1 VSTTR
6 EAPPSGKAVRGARQ
20 DRPKNN
26 HGDVAILRHAP
37 HRGRRG
43 WLMRRLLLVA
53 DVVALLVSFGIVE
66 LTFGSAHTATD
77 ALGFHTEFALF
88 FLSLPIWIVLAKLYS
103 LYDRDEERADYSTG
117 DELIG
122 VFHLVTVG
130 TFLFFAGSWL
140 TGLVHPTPAKIFAFW
155 ALAIVTMTAARASAR
170 AFCRR
175 QSAYVQDAVVVGAGD
190 IGQLIALKL
199 LRHPEYGINV
209 LGFVDAMPKERRE
222 GLGDLPILGQLAD
235 LRELVEALDV
245 DRVIIAFSN
254 DGHDETIELI
264 RALSEI
270 DVRVDVVP
278 RLFTLLGR
286 NTGIHNVEGLPLMAV
301 PRPTFPSSTL
311 LIKRTTD
318 ILFSSAGLLLLAPVF
333 LVIAAMIKLDS
344 PGPIFFRQ
352 TRMGEGGK
360 TFKLFKFRTMAVDA
374 ETRKADLAGLNKH
387 AVEGD
392 DPQLFKVPDDP
403 RVTRFGRFLRRYS
416 LDELPQLINVLSG
429 EMSLVGPR
437 PLILEED
444 QHVVDWRQ
452 WRLTVKPGMTG
463 LWQVVGRDHISFE
476 EMVELD
482 YRYVADWSLAGDLGL
497 LLRTLPAVARER
509 SVY

>member
-1 VSTTR
+1 
-6 EAPPSGKAVRGARQ
+6 
-20 DRPKNN
+20 
-26 HGDVAILRHAP
+26 
-37 HRGRRG
+37 
-43 WLMRRLLLVA
+43 MRRLLLVA
-53 DVVALLVSFGIVE
+53 DVVALSVSFAIVE
-66 LTFGSAHTATD
+66 LTFGSAHTPTD
-77 ALGFHTEFALF
+77 ALGFHAEFALF

-130 TFLFFAGSWL
+130 TFLFFAGAWL
-140 TGLVHPTPAKIFAFW
+140 TGLVHPTAAKIFAFW
-155 ALAIVTMTAARASAR
+155 ALAIVTMTVARALAR

-175 QSAYVQDAVVVGAGD
+175 QSAYVQNAVIVGAGD

-209 LGFVDAMPKERRE
+209 LGFVDAMPKERRA
-222 GLGDLPILGQLAD
+222 GLGDLTILGQPAD
-235 LRELVEALDV
+235 LHELVKTLDV

-254 DGHDETIELI
+254 DGHDETVELI
-264 RALSEI
+264 RTLSEI

-278 RLFTLLGR
+278 RLFMLLGR

-318 ILFSSAGLLLLAPVF
+318 VLLSSVGLLLLAPVF
-333 LVIAAMIKLDS
+333 AVIAVTIRLDS
-344 PGPIFFRQ
+344 PGPVFFRQ

-360 TFKLFKFRTMAVDA
+360 TFKLFKFRTMTVDA
-374 ETRKADLAGLNKH
+374 ETRKADLAGQNKH
-387 AVEGD
+387 ALDGD
-392 DPQLFKVPDDP
+392 DPRLFKVPNDP

-444 QHVVDWRQ
+444 QHVVDWRL
-452 WRLTVKPGMTG
+452 WRLAVKPGMTG

-497 LLRTLPAVARER
+497 LLRTLPAVTRER

>member
-1 VSTTR
+1 
-6 EAPPSGKAVRGARQ
+6 
-20 DRPKNN
+20 
-26 HGDVAILRHAP
+26 
-37 HRGRRG
+37 
-43 WLMRRLLLVA
+43 M
-53 DVVALLVSFGIVE
+53 
-66 LTFGSAHTATD
+66 
-77 ALGFHTEFALF
+77 
-88 FLSLPIWIVLAKLYS
+88 
-103 LYDRDEERADYSTG
+103 
-117 DELIG
+117 
-122 VFHLVTVG
+122 
-130 TFLFFAGSWL
+130 
-140 TGLVHPTPAKIFAFW
+140 
-155 ALAIVTMTAARASAR
+155 
-170 AFCRR
+170 
-175 QSAYVQDAVVVGAGD
+175 
-190 IGQLIALKL
+190 
-199 LRHPEYGINV
+199 
-209 LGFVDAMPKERRE
+209 
-222 GLGDLPILGQLAD
+222 
-235 LRELVEALDV
+235 
-245 DRVIIAFSN
+245 IIAFSN
-254 DGHDETIELI
+254 DRHDETVELI

-318 ILFSSAGLLLLAPVF
+318 VLLSSAGLLLLAPVF
-333 LVIAAMIKLDS
+333 AVIAVMIRLDS
-344 PGPIFFRQ
+344 PGPVFFRQ
-352 TRMGEGGK
+352 TRMGQGGK
-360 TFKLFKFRTMAVDA
+360 TFKLFKFRTMTVDA

-387 AVEGD
+387 ALEGD
-392 DPQLFKVPDDP
+392 DPRLFKVPNDP

-444 QHVVDWRQ
+444 QHVVDWRL

-497 LLRTLPAVARER
+497 LLRTLPAVTRER